1 MHNASVLMRHGAIPR
16 HAGGSGTLSA
26 LATVMSGVMSERLE
40 NTTDATRG
48 QPLWARVLARK
59 DELEDALAELGPH
72 DTIERQAIETA
83 LATVYLLMTGDLAHP
98 SNVVARDLN
107 RWLERNKHLG
117 QEITRRQ
124 QAARLRAQAQA
135 A

>member
-1 MHNASVLMRHGAIPR
+1 
-16 HAGGSGTLSA
+16 
-26 LATVMSGVMSERLE
+26 MSSKLE

-59 DELEDALAELGPH
+59 DELEDALAELGRH
-72 DTIERQAIETA
+72 DVVERQAIETA

-98 SNVVARDLN
+98 SDVVARDLN

-117 QEITRRQ
+117 QDITRRQ
-124 QAARLRAQAQA
+124 QAARMAQAHKPQA